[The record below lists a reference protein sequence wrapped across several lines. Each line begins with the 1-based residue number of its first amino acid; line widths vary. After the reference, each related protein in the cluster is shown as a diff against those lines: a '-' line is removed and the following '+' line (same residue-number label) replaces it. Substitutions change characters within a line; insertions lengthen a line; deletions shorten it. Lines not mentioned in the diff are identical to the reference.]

1 MTIPQGKRKTFKDEM
16 KIKMGVLYKYA
27 QMQKLKL
34 PKETLKERNQ
44 ERDESALRAPA
55 ALAEHQA

>member
-16 KIKMGVLYKYA
+16 KIKMGVLHKYA

-34 PKETLKERNQ
+34 PKETLKEKP
-44 ERDESALRAPA
+44 RAR
-55 ALAEHQA
+55 